1 MNTKFLIAVAMSL
14 SLCSCSSDE
23 EIVKP
28 AECAHL
34 NVVLEQLEY
43 ESETRAAYV
52 PTGNILYWQNGDA
65 INVYDDKLTT
75 YDQYAFNPAKS
86 LFTTNQT
93 SSAIEGSIT
102 YALFPM
108 DLVDYAGWTS
118 HGNRAV
124 INLPTTIVYNSDI
137 ENTAIVSGQTLYVAK
152 LPMWGTATGDF
163 GNVTV
168 NLKYLC
174 AVMKLKVSKDKA
186 SFVKIASATKP
197 LSGGVEAVIA
207 KNGQT
212 EVEPVIK
219 KGAASLGTRN
229 YVILDLRQMTSD
241 EGYVYV
247 PIIPDTYED
256 MTVSYTNLE
265 VPVGTDLTKA
275 QIADKDETI
284 WTLLK
289 AYPKTGKAFV
299 RNKVYVVNL

>member
-1 MNTKFLIAVAMSL
+1 MSV
-14 SLCSCSSDE
+14 SLFSCSSDE
-23 EIVKP
+23 DYIAPTEG
-28 AECAHL
+28 AHL
-34 NVVLEQLEY
+34 NVFVEQLQY
-43 ESETRAAYV
+43 EDDTRSAYIPSGNKLFWV
-52 PTGNILYWQNGDA
+52 PGDA
-65 INVYDDKLTT
+65 INVYDDKLMT
-75 YDQYAFNPAKS
+75 YDEYVFSPEKS
-86 LFTTNQT
+86 LFTTDNTESQ
-93 SSAIEGSIT
+93 IEGTIT

-108 DLVDYAGWTS
+108 DIVDYSGWTS

-124 INLPTTIVYNSDI
+124 INLASTIVYNSDM
-137 ENTAIVSGQTLYVAK
+137 ENTTTVSGQTLYTAK
-152 LPMWGTATGDF
+152 LPMWGTASGEF
-163 GNVTV
+163 GSVSV

-212 EVEPVIK
+212 EAEPVIK
-219 KGAASLGTRN
+219 KGAASLGTNN
-229 YVILDLRQMTSD
+229 YVIVDLRQMTSD

-247 PIIPDTYED
+247 PLIPDTYTD
-256 MTVSYTNLE
+256 LTVSYTNLE
-265 VPVGTDLTKA
+265 VPVGTSLTKA

-289 AYPKTGKAFV
+289 AYPTTGKAFM